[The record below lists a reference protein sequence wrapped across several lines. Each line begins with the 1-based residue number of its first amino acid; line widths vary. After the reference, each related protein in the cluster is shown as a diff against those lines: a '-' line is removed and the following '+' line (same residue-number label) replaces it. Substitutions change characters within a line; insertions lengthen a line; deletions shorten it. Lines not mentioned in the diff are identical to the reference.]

1 MTFDLDETTARVR
14 AEARTAAAGL
24 AAAAH
29 ELDASAVMTGAAR
42 ATARA
47 AVPAPDPLLPWV
59 VAIEEIAAVSGSL
72 AVDAALPGGD
82 GAGARSWM
90 GLRGVDLDGALRAR
104 DHAARDLAVAAVL
117 VGLGRAAID
126 GALDGLR
133 AAKAAGGRPEQQH
146 WGLADA
152 ATEVDAAR
160 LLLWRAATAVPAS
173 APVAGVQGAMARMQA
188 RTAAESA
195 VAVARRVLGA
205 EAGAAGS
212 TLDRI
217 TRDVATATL
226 VFGGADGEETAVA
239 AGVLPG

>member
-1 MTFDLDETTARVR
+1 MNFDLDESTARVR
-14 AEARTAAAGL
+14 TDAGTAAAGL

-29 ELDASAVMTGAAR
+29 ALDVSGEVPSAAR
-42 ATARA
+42 AAARA
-47 AVPAPDPLLPWV
+47 AVPAADVPLPWV

-90 GLRGVDLDGALRAR
+90 GLRGVDLDGARRAR

-117 VGLGRAAID
+117 VGLGRSAIG

-160 LLLWRAATAVPAS
+160 LLLWRAAAAMPPPAGGVPA
-173 APVAGVQGAMARMQA
+173 AMARMQA
-188 RTAAESA
+188 RAAAESA

-205 EAGAAGS
+205 EAGVAGT

-226 VFGGADGEETAVA
+226 VFGGADGEEAAVA

>member
-1 MTFDLDETTARVR
+1 MTFDLDESTARAR

-24 AAAAH
+24 ADAAH
-29 ELDASAVMTGAAR
+29 ELDASAVVPGAAR

-47 AVPAPDPLLPWV
+47 AVPAPDLPLPWV

-90 GLRGVDLDGALRAR
+90 GLRGVDLAGALRAR

-160 LLLWRAATAVPAS
+160 LLLWRAATAVPAP
-173 APVAGVQGAMARMQA
+173 AAGVQRAMARMQA

-205 EAGAAGS
+205 EAGAAGT

-226 VFGGADGEETAVA
+226 VFGGADGEEAAVA